1 MEHIYDM
8 ESNKIWNKI
17 GSNDKYMKTKIKT
30 YNDKVVKNFEISKM
44 QRDNEYFT
52 CLSVVLLYSIFVNSD
67 KKYYP
72 QIFSK

>member
-1 MEHIYDM
+1 
-8 ESNKIWNKI
+8 
-17 GSNDKYMKTKIKT
+17 MKTKIKT

-52 CLSVVLLYSIFVNSD
+52 CLSVVLLDSIFVDSD